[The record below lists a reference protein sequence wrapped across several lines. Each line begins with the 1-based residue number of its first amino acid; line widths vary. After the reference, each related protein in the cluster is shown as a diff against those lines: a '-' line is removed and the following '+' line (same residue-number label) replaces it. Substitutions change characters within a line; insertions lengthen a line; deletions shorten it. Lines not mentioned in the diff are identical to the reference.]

1 MAGIT
6 QENHE
11 LLTPFAIDELQYS
24 SLSKLLNVTAY
35 VQKYID
41 KINKKQSSFGNLK
54 RNKYKRQKNYGSRMF
69 NKNTLSSKK
78 DSKIVNW
85 IQKFM
90 SIALS
95 VSMEG

>member
-11 LLTPFAIDELQYS
+11 LLTPFAIDKLQYS

-41 KINKKQSSFGNLK
+41 KIKKKQVVLV
-54 RNKYKRQKNYGSRMF
+54 
-69 NKNTLSSKK
+69 T
-78 DSKIVNW
+78 
-85 IQKFM
+85 
-90 SIALS
+90 
-95 VSMEG
+95 